1 MSTGETSPPLQAAN
15 VFSDE
20 RTRVVLLAS
29 GSGTNVRALLD
40 AQRRDDFGA
49 RIVALVT
56 DLPGTGAERHAH
68 NHGVPVTVVNFRDYT
83 ERVAWDRA
91 LREAVSQYHPDFVVS
106 AGFMRILAP
115 TFVQAFP
122 HRILNTHPALLPAF
136 PGAHGVRD
144 ALAYGVK
151 VTGCTLHVVD
161 EGTDTGPIIAQV
173 AVPVNSDDT
182 VETLHERIKVQ
193 EREMLTRWVSD
204 IGHRGLVV
212 TGRHVGLG
220 ANGSGV

>member
-1 MSTGETSPPLQAAN
+1 MAA
-15 VFSDE
+15 
-20 RTRVVLLAS
+20 TP
-29 GSGTNVRALLD
+29 T
-40 AQRRDDFGA
+40 
-49 RIVALVT
+49 
-56 DLPGTGAERHAH
+56 
-68 NHGVPVTVVNFRDYT
+68 FRFT
-83 ERVAWDRA
+83 
-91 LREAVSQYHPDFVVS
+91 
-106 AGFMRILAP
+106 